1 MVASI
6 QDIINHAIV
15 HHTMQ
20 LFYCG
25 LSISDNQLGYVLCN
39 RAGIGAPCVFNIV
52 WCA

>member
-6 QDIINHAIV
+6 QDILNHAIV
-15 HHTMQ
+15 HHTIK

-25 LSISDNQLGYVLCN
+25 LSISDNQWGCVLRN
-39 RAGIGAPCVFNIV
+39 GAGIGAPCVFNIV